1 MKQGYDDTP
10 TLFPLK
16 THYPHT
22 PSLWVVSPKDYQQLE
37 VHIYEQKTTTTTTE
51 WTSACLTAS
60 AWDLSKS
67 ILSKAVHFRK
77 IVSALSAR

>member
-1 MKQGYDDTP
+1 MFLATATACSLSVLPKRLSNMPPISPSVMILVRERRRRIKKMKQGYDDTP

-37 VHIYEQKTTTTTTE
+37 STH
-51 WTSACLTAS
+51 L
-60 AWDLSKS
+60 
-67 ILSKAVHFRK
+67 
-77 IVSALSAR
+77 